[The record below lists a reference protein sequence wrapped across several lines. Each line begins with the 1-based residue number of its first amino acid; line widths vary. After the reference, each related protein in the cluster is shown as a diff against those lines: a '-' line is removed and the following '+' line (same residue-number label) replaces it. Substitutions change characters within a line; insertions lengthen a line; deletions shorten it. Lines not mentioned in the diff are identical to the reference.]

1 MIPCRQC
8 DVSRTAGGNTAMSI
22 RSIAAVLALGLLSSL
37 APAGAGQSQTTA
49 GDKTITFGELL
60 MRIQFA
66 QIYDPKLPI
75 PDTIQDAGGWMDRFN
90 EMRERSIKEGAE
102 VGIAGF
108 FIDRGGTSIF
118 RLVPPIVGEENSVDV
133 RALQEAV
140 DARTGNPKTPL
151 VLVAHTHPENSTF
164 SPPDVLIATMNK
176 SAMVVINSRHTE
188 MVVPTASV
196 SDAQYYAGFFL
207 TMSDWTDRIKC
218 GSRAAGSEQSA
229 TFDALYEA
237 AIHDLIA
244 SYGVTYYRWN
254 PATTVWNRMALG
266 KPNVKAY
273 VASYRTGIPDATR
286 MTINEL
292 GNDESLRRIRSGA
305 FGAAVQANIGRKY
318 IDFVIAA
325 TGSKDKVDIARLS
338 RVSQSSGLT
347 SRVFQAVENKIC
359 SSNARI
365 DITDAQGVKSSYTV
379 RSEPQGLTVTKI

>member
-1 MIPCRQC
+1 
-8 DVSRTAGGNTAMSI
+8 MSI
-22 RSIAAVLALGLLSSL
+22 RSIAAVLALGLVSPL
-37 APAGAGQSQTTA
+37 ATAGTGQPQTTA
-49 GDKTITFGELL
+49 GGKTITFGELL
-60 MRIQFA
+60 MRIQFG
-66 QIYDPKLPI
+66 QIYDPKLPV
-75 PDTIQDAGGWMDRFN
+75 PDTIQDAGGWMDRFK

-118 RLVPPIVGEENSVDV
+118 RLVPPIVGQENSVDT

-151 VLVAHTHPENSTF
+151 VLVAHTHPGNSTF
-164 SPPDVLIATMNK
+164 SPPDVLLATMNK
-176 SAMVVINSRHTE
+176 NAMVVINSRYTE
-188 MVVPTASV
+188 LLVPTASV
-196 SDAQYYAGFFL
+196 SDATYYAGYFL
-207 TMSDWTDRIKC
+207 TMSNWTDRITC
-218 GSRAAGSEQSA
+218 GSRAAGSDQSA
-229 TFDALYEA
+229 TFEALYDA

-254 PATTVWNRMALG
+254 PATTVWDRLALG
-266 KPNVKAY
+266 KPNLKAY

-305 FGAAVQANIGRKY
+305 FGAAVQANVGRKY
-318 IDFVIAA
+318 IDFVVAA
-325 TGSKDKVDIARLS
+325 TGSPDKVDITNLT
-338 RVSQSSGLT
+338 RVSRTSGLK

-359 SSNARI
+359 SSNAKV

-379 RSEPQGLTVTKI
+379 RSEPQGLAVTKL